1 MTDISIN
8 DLIQK
13 CNSIGIR
20 VTAISAKRAVDET
33 DSVAIDGTYT
43 PVEQPKHY
51 SQTVQQAAEYIQL
64 ILDEGYDEAALIG
77 ALRFAYE
84 TVKSTKK

>member
-13 CNSIGIR
+13 CNSIGIQ

-33 DSVAIDGTYT
+33 DSVAVEGTYI
-43 PVEQPKHY
+43 PVEQPKRY
-51 SQTVQQAAEYIQL
+51 SQTIQQAAEYIQL
-64 ILDEGYDEAALIG
+64 ILDEGYDGDALIG
-77 ALRFAYE
+77 ALRFVYE
-84 TVKSTKK
+84 AVKSTKK